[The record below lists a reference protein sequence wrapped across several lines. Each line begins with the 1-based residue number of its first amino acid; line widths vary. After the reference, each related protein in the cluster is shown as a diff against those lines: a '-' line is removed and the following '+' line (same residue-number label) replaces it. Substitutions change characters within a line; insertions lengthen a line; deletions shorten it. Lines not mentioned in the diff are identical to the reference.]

1 MTDLLAPLGVLAMLI
16 AWGAA
21 RHARRRKLQHQA
33 NLLGAP
39 WSITPVA
46 ESAVPLG
53 LADLAVTRLG
63 HTRRVRTAYVSN
75 DPTVEATIIEYAFD
89 SGFGDARRQ
98 FAVTIVTQSGAP
110 GVAPMVITHSPLIA
124 AAAEFPGS
132 VTHAFDGRYWVSEDA
147 DEIERF
153 KNTLSRAESPE
164 PPDRTVE
171 RRPGL
176 WAAYES
182 GPATPARALEL
193 MRSLATR
200 RAALESSAPGASSPR
215 S

>member
-16 AWGAA
+16 AWGAS

-39 WSITPVA
+39 WSIAPVA

-63 HTRRVRTAYVSN
+63 HTRRVRTVYVSN
-75 DPTVEATIIEYAFD
+75 DPSVEATITEYAFD

-98 FAVTIVTQSGAP
+98 FVVTIVTQTGAP
-110 GVAPMVITHSPLIA
+110 NVAPMVITNSPLIA

-132 VTHAFDGRYWVSEDA
+132 VTRAIDGRYWVSEDA
-147 DEIERF
+147 AETERF
-153 KNTLSRAESPE
+153 KNTLSRAESPG
-164 PPDRTVE
+164 PSDRTVE

-182 GPATPARALEL
+182 GPATSARALEL
-193 MRSLATR
+193 MRSLAASRT
-200 RAALESSAPGASSPR
+200 ALESSAPGAPSPR